1 MRPPVT
7 SLVIQTWK
15 DQGRPKPWKQYGR
28 GSSSPDSTDSDTGP
42 SEDDRWR
49 RLPQRFKEGD
59 TQPHVSVAWHE
70 PKAQQG
76 ALSQKE
82 HHVKERDCSPADG
95 TRLVTRGARHSDGLL
110 VRSQSVDSGLHLS
123 CRAYHGKTHVLRHEG
138 RKHNTLGR
146 HFHDRNHWHHV
157 ASHIHHNQMDGFAHP
172 PPYPKHRVWHR
183 SNSLGGEIA
192 SPLTERLPRSS
203 SHTDGLIYTERRL
216 HSIPRSRSMDADL
229 VYSRAS
235 PLLDNERLNGHAPS
249 GSFESLL
256 TIPTCRIG
264 QKLTLQ
270 RSQSM
275 DDGLTAV
282 FRSDCQRIHISK
294 EFVSRRRMQI
304 LENIAEHSPSRTDEE
319 LQEDGRLQ
327 ETTSNGDR
335 ATVFA
340 RDE

>member
-1 MRPPVT
+1 MGCWFVPSPWTAVYICPAA
-7 SLVIQTWK
+7 LIM
-15 DQGRPKPWKQYGR
+15 GR
-28 GSSSPDSTDSDTGP
+28 
-42 SEDDRWR
+42 
-49 RLPQRFKEGD
+49 LMF
-59 TQPHVSVAWHE
+59 
-70 PKAQQG
+70 
-76 ALSQKE
+76 
-82 HHVKERDCSPADG
+82 CG
-95 TRLVTRGARHSDGLL
+95 TRVGSTTPW
-110 VRSQSVDSGLHLS
+110 VDIFMTETIGI
-123 CRAYHGKTHVLRHEG
+123 
-138 RKHNTLGR
+138 N
-146 HFHDRNHWHHV
+146 V

-172 PPYPKHRVWHR
+172 PPYPKHHVWHR

-192 SPLTERLPRSS
+192 SPLTERLSRSS

-235 PLLDNERLNGHAPS
+235 PFLDNERLNGHAPS
-249 GSFESLL
+249 GSLESLL

-282 FRSDCQRIHISK
+282 LRSDCQRIHISK